1 MRARPQQHQVF
12 RKRIVTLTVFLLL
25 VFALIIVRLA
35 ILQVFSGG
43 YYRALAEDRYTLVKK
58 LIPERGKIEITD
70 KFSPDPELVA
80 TNIDRDLVFANPTSI
95 TDPKLAAD
103 SLALVLGQKPEDIL
117 GKITDKS
124 KKYVV
129 LQKRLTDDQEQ
140 KIKDLHLPGIA
151 FEPEVVRFYPQK
163 TLLAH
168 VMGYVGYKG
177 DEKAGLYG
185 LERSFEDQLKGA
197 PGSLA
202 QERDATGAWIFGTRR
217 DLVPAV
223 NGDNL
228 ILTVDKNIQFKAEA
242 VLKDAVDKNG
252 ADSGSVIVMDPHS
265 GAVLAMASYPTFD
278 PNEFNK
284 VTDPSTFSNR
294 ATVGNYEPGS
304 VFKAIT
310 LAAAIDEGKVS
321 PDSTY
326 NDSGQIVES
335 DGKIIKNS
343 DGKAHGVQTMNQVLE
358 ESLNT
363 GAAYAKD
370 QIGNIDFLKY
380 VQKFGFGKITGIEL
394 PESSGNLSNL
404 KGNIKINFDTASFG
418 QGISVTPIQLMQAY
432 TALANGGKMVRP
444 YIVQA
449 RVSPDGKVATTQT
462 QELDQ
467 VISQQTA
474 STLSAM
480 LVNVVEFGHGKRA
493 AVKGYYIGGKT
504 GTAQVP
510 AKNGKGYEANNNI
523 GTFIGYGP
531 VEKPRFLMLVRVDH
545 PRNVTFAESSAAPAF
560 GQIAQFIMNYFDIPP
575 TRPVD
580 APKK

>member
-504 GTAQVP
+504 GTAQGP